1 MELVAGKRYEIQ
13 VDSSKQYLMM
23 QYSFKPARID
33 DAQPGVLSLADPNAI
48 STEASLKL
56 TTLSTS
62 SSSASSSSASPGAN
76 ADYITL
82 NGTSSISPTT
92 DRVLVYDPS
101 TDSLRMHRI
110 GQSITGLKRR
120 RDHFDDVEVEDSSH
134 PRHQKRKLNKLINK
148 GKKKKVRKDKNE
160 QPKEDNRNDDNDI
173 GNGDDADED
182 SNGEVRRGRKRRMKI
197 IGTTKK

>member
-1 MELVAGKRYEIQ
+1 M
-13 VDSSKQYLMM
+13 
-23 QYSFKPARID
+23 
-33 DAQPGVLSLADPNAI
+33 AI
-48 STEASLKL
+48 
-56 TTLSTS
+56 
-62 SSSASSSSASPGAN
+62 SSSSASPGAN

-160 QPKEDNRNDDNDI
+160 QPKEDIRNDDNDI
-173 GNGDDADED
+173 GNGDDADAGGSD
-182 SNGEVRRGRKRRMKI
+182 LASGIYMVKLVTDRGVVTNKVTLLK
-197 IGTTKK
+197 